1 MMSSMSSILIENDF
15 LRVTVL
21 PGIGAKIFDLIHRPT
36 GFNFLWHNP
45 RIEPQPY
52 PIEANF
58 DNYWC
63 GGWDDAFP
71 TCETCTYR
79 GEQYPNLG
87 ELRSIAWSVEE
98 QSAESV
104 TLSAFGPIS
113 PVRAKK
119 TVRVNGHRL
128 EMSYEV
134 ENLGAAAMDFL
145 WGTHPAYAVNAQT
158 KLHVPAGKGIVG
170 VSSHPSL
177 GVPGQQYRWPMLGEQ
192 DISLA
197 RGAEANLSCG
207 HYATDLTGGWYAVEH
222 ADRKQSLL
230 FEFDRETCPNL
241 WLWLSYGGWR
251 GYHLA
256 VVEPW
261 TSRPVTLSEAVEA
274 GTHRTLEPGGRFQTT
289 VRATVGDVGVAA
301 AELIRDRERVA

>member
-1 MMSSMSSILIENDF
+1 MMSSMSSIHIENGF
-15 LRVTVL
+15 LRATVL

-45 RIEPQPY
+45 RIQPQPY
-52 PIEANF
+52 AIEANF

-71 TCETCTYR
+71 TCEACTYR

-87 ELRSIAWSVEE
+87 ELRSISWTVES
-98 QSAESV
+98 QSADSV

-113 PVRAKK
+113 PVRARK
-119 TVRVNGHRL
+119 TVRLNGHAL

-134 ENLGAAAMDFL
+134 ENLGPAAIDFL
-145 WGTHPAYAVNAQT
+145 WGTHPAYAVSAQT
-158 KLHVPAGKGIVG
+158 KLHVPARRGIVG

-177 GVPGQQYRWPMLGEQ
+177 GVVGQQYHWPMLGEE

-197 RGAEANLSCG
+197 RAADANLSCG

-222 ADRKQSLL
+222 TDRKQTLL

-274 GTHRTLEPGGRFQTT
+274 GTHRTLPPGGRFQTR
-289 VRATVGDVGVAA
+289 VRATVGDMGVAA
-301 AELIRDRERVA
+301 DELIGNRERLA